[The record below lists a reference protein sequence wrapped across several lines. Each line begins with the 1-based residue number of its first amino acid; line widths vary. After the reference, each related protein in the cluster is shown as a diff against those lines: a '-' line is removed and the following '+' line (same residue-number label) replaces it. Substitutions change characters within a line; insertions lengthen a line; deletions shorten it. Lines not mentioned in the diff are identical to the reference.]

1 MSPRPYPIVLMMSDV
16 KPFGGAENFFCLLVK
31 HLDPAV
37 FSCRVI
43 VPREGAMVDRIR
55 TLGVPVD
62 VLPLRSPGDIRRL
75 PGFVRLLRSH
85 GVRLINAHGVRAGLY
100 GALARKFLPVKVV
113 VTEHNLQEW
122 RGRFLPTLIDRF
134 TARNN
139 DRRITVSQAVA
150 DGMVASGVCGRD
162 LVQVIH
168 VAVETERLRPDAAA
182 REKTRRELGIGPG
195 EFAVVAAGRL
205 HRMKGFIYLVEA
217 APRILERLP
226 AVKII
231 IAGDGEEKGNLTRR
245 IGELGV
251 GSRVL
256 LPGFVENMPDLMRA
270 ADVFVLPSVEVAGA
284 PREGLPMV
292 IAEALATGCPVVTT
306 DVSGNKEIV
315 TDGLNGRI
323 VAQQD
328 AEALADGVIRV
339 LADPDRNRLGEAAR
353 RTAEENFSIQIAT
366 SRYTRLFLD
375 LIEDGGA
382 QRAERAGVAG

>member
-1 MSPRPYPIVLMMSDV
+1 
-16 KPFGGAENFFCLLVK
+16 
-31 HLDPAV
+31 
-37 FSCRVI
+37 
-43 VPREGAMVDRIR
+43 
-55 TLGVPVD
+55 
-62 VLPLRSPGDIRRL
+62 
-75 PGFVRLLRSH
+75 
-85 GVRLINAHGVRAGLY
+85 
-100 GALARKFLPVKVV
+100 
-113 VTEHNLQEW
+113 
-122 RGRFLPTLIDRF
+122 
-134 TARNN
+134 
-139 DRRITVSQAVA
+139 
-150 DGMVASGVCGRD
+150 
-162 LVQVIH
+162 
-168 VAVETERLRPDAAA
+168 
-182 REKTRRELGIGPG
+182 
-195 EFAVVAAGRL
+195 
-205 HRMKGFIYLVEA
+205 MKGFIYLVEA